1 MKDWIKNK
9 INKLDKKQK
18 SIEKLISK
26 ETDSLIL
33 EGLEMLHGHIVEE
46 LFETIEEHDYI
57 MYHEENYEPGA
68 GEDWS
73 INNENK

>member
-1 MKDWIKNK
+1 MKNSKDWIKE
-9 INKLDKKQK
+9 INKLDKKQE

-46 LFETIEEHDYI
+46 LFEAIQEVDYVI
-57 MYHEENYEPGA
+57 RHEESYEPGA
-68 GEDWS
+68 GETWL
-73 INNENK
+73 

>member
-1 MKDWIKNK
+1 MKNLEDWVKE
-9 INKLDKKQK
+9 INKLEKKQE

-46 LFETIEEHDYI
+46 LFEAACVEGELLQR
-57 MYHEENYEPGA
+57 HEESYEPGA
-68 GEDWS
+68 GEDWL
-73 INNENK
+73 